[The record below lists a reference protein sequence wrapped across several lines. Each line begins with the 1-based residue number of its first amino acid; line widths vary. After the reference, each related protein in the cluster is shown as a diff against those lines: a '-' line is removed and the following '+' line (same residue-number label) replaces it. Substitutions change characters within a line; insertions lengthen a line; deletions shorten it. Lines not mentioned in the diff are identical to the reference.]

1 MYLTVFDEHILI
13 LFYQFHPGNRGLMN
27 KTVITGICI
36 SKTVILKEFNYAA
49 TTKKTGRWPFLR
61 PTII

>member
-27 KTVITGICI
+27 KTVIKLARGWNMY
-36 SKTVILKEFNYAA
+36 F
-49 TTKKTGRWPFLR
+49 
-61 PTII
+61 